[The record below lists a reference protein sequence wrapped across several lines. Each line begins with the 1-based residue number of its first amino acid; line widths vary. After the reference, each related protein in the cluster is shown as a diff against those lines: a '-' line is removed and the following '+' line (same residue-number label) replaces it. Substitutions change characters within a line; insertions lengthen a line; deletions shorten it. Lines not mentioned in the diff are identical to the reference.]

1 MDFYYKNEAEQ
12 FTFYRLPKLLFT
24 DDNFKDLP
32 CEAKLI
38 YGLML
43 DRMGLSVKNNWVDNF
58 NRVYIIFKNDEI
70 AKMINCSV
78 KKVINLL
85 DELENYGLI
94 QTKRLGLGK
103 PNLIFIKNFTTVDDV
118 KNVKESRDI
127 KKDDYI
133 NAENGSYYIDT
144 KVKVEKKPEINVE
157 QITEVKVEKEIKV
170 EQITK
175 EKIENYRKI
184 LKENISYDDLVLTN
198 EENIDRINE
207 ILEIMLETI
216 LSKSKYI
223 RIAKNEVATEIVKN
237 ILLKVNYSHI
247 EYILLSLSKTTSK
260 ITNIKSYLLTTI
272 YNSVLTKENYYS
284 QLVNNDLYGK
294 ENCYNSN
301 DKYNI
306 DNKPLDKFVNY
317 KQPKLD
323 FKKLRE
329 YEIKSLFFNS
339 KFSKSIFEI
348 DFSVL
353 ERVFKLCLVFNL
365 GNLEEFTAKN
375 LTVLAKLFKV
385 TFEASIVIFASF

>member
-43 DRMGLSVKNNWVDNF
+43 DRMGLSVKNNWVDNS

-85 DELENYGLI
+85 DELENYDLI
-94 QTKRLGLGK
+94 QTKLLGLGK
-103 PNLIFIKNFTTVDDV
+103 PNLIYIKNFTTVDDV
-118 KNVKESRDI
+118 KNFKESRDI

-329 YEIKSLFFNS
+329 YEIKSLF
-339 KFSKSIFEI
+339 
-348 DFSVL
+348 
-353 ERVFKLCLVFNL
+353 
-365 GNLEEFTAKN
+365 A
-375 LTVLAKLFKV
+375 
-385 TFEASIVIFASF
+385 